1 MPCLGQAWHKISTH
15 YLWADGRNK
24 SQLSRSCLGSC
35 WPKTQ
40 NGCPGLAGR
49 HSLQQAR
56 MAGLRRAGVRTWGGL
71 EGQEQKQDYKQKIRE
86 HKIPSV
92 LAVFS
97 RPGGVGRLV
106 S

>member
-1 MPCLGQAWHKISTH
+1 MVAKTTGLTKKWPCKLPVSANLERMS
-15 YLWADGRNK
+15 
-24 SQLSRSCLGSC
+24 